1 MLKQLNLSSIL
12 DHHKNITKE
21 NVKQNAI
28 TQMAIDKIVLSD
40 LISIHLNNER
50 NNQQKDKGIFEL
62 FKELLNNCKNHY
74 YQQNDTDYTMFKRF
88 FKRDKMKNIDNICD
102 SNKPTECID
111 NNDNND
117 MNQYIQLRN
126 FIKNNTQKGK
136 RAQFQRICKYIEQLE
151 LKQGFYRGGYHNE
164 LLQDLKQKL
173 IDYISTQ
180 VSLSNINRM
189 SLYTLLMKY
198 TKLANKFESSITS
211 SNNASPGNSQLIPDY
226 DGM

>member
-1 MLKQLNLSSIL
+1 
-12 DHHKNITKE
+12 
-21 NVKQNAI
+21 
-28 TQMAIDKIVLSD
+28 
-40 LISIHLNNER
+40 
-50 NNQQKDKGIFEL
+50 
-62 FKELLNNCKNHY
+62 
-74 YQQNDTDYTMFKRF
+74 
-88 FKRDKMKNIDNICD
+88 
-102 SNKPTECID
+102 
-111 NNDNND
+111 